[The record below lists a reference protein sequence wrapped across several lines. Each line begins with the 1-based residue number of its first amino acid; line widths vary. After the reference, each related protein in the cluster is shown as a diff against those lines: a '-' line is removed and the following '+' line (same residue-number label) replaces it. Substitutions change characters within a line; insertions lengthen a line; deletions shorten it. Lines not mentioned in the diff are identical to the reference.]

1 MHAKFLN
8 RAIKATSYVFTY
20 SQEDAESPEFIFDSA
35 ETKQGTTGVCSLI
48 NTKLSDFLKGK
59 ELPLSNSTISML
71 ASWFQRL
78 KQKETTCSPYAVRAV
93 IEALYSSYGKIID
106 PEAPAIAMFEQ
117 QQFKKIP

>member
-1 MHAKFLN
+1 
-8 RAIKATSYVFTY
+8 VFPY

-59 ELPLSNSTISML
+59 ELPLSSSTISML

-78 KQKETTCSPYAVRAV
+78 KLKEATCSPYAVRAV